1 MVSSPLADFMSRLQ
15 EGSTLSVNVA
25 VVSDNARTRT
35 RVVAPTVYS
44 QKPARRSRWG
54 PEKEKGQELSPKVPS
69 RRVNSEH
76 TQRMDEPLPALST
89 RLQHLGPRKTMDHLL
104 LAE

>member
-1 MVSSPLADFMSRLQ
+1 MSHLQ
-15 EGSTLSVNVA
+15 EDSTLSVNAA
-25 VVSDNARTRT
+25 VLVSDNARTRT
-35 RVVAPTVYS
+35 RVIDTVYS

-54 PEKEKGQELSPKVPS
+54 PKKEKSQLSPKVPS

-76 TQRMDEPLPALST
+76 TQRIDEPLPALSP
-89 RLQHLGPRKTMDHLL
+89 RLQRLGPTKTMDHLL